1 MSARRASSR
10 QGIQSVE
17 VGGRLLEALAGAQ
30 GPMMLRDLAAA
41 ARMPPAQAH
50 RYLVSFGRLRLV
62 EQDAATGRY
71 DLGGFALSLGLAALA
86 RVDAVSVAARIL
98 PQLSEEIGQ
107 TVALAV
113 WANHGPT
120 LVRWL
125 GADAPG
131 AASLRVGSVMSLTR
145 SATGGAFVAF
155 DSRPELAR
163 LLRRELA
170 ENARRGLRPRTQAEV
185 ERRRMRD
192 RRLGYAVRDDFI
204 PGICGIAA
212 PVYDRDAAMVLAVVA
227 LGYSKPFRRDLG
239 RIAQVLLR
247 HARGLSARLGSAAGA
262 SG

>member
-1 MSARRASSR
+1 LSATRAASR

-17 VGGRLLEALAGAQ
+17 VGGRLLEALAGSP

-62 EQDAATGRY
+62 EQDVATGRY

-86 RVDAVSVAARIL
+86 RIDAVSIAARSL
-98 PQLSEEIGQ
+98 PELSEEIGQ

-155 DSRPELAR
+155 DARRELGQ

-170 ENARRGLRPRTQAEV
+170 QNQRRGLRPRSEAAGA
-185 ERRRMRD
+185 RRRRAD
-192 RRLGYAVRDDFI
+192 RRLGYAVRSDFI

-212 PVYDRDAAMVLAVVA
+212 PVYDRDSGMVLALVA
-227 LGYSKPFRRDLG
+227 LGYDKPFRQDLP
-239 RIAQVLLR
+239 RIARVLLR
-247 HARGLSARLGSAAGA
+247 QARALSTRLGYVAGA
-262 SG
+262 PD